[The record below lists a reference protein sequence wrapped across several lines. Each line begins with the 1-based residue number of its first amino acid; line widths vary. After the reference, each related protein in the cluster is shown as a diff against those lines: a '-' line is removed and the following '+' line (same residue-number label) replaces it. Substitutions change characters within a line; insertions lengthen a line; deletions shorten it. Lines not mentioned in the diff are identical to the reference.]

1 MKPFAAALLIASAF
15 DPVVG
20 QDVTTDL
27 DLACLMAN
35 PVPDYCAD
43 LEAIRADVQ
52 TKLETIETG

>member
-1 MKPFAAALLIASAF
+1 MKPFATALLIASAF

-27 DLACLMAN
+27 VLACLGEAM
-35 PVPDYCAD
+35 VPDYCAD

>member
-1 MKPFAAALLIASAF
+1 MKPFATALLLASAF
-15 DPVVG
+15 DPIVG

-27 DLACLMAN
+27 VLACLGEVT
-35 PVPDYCAD
+35 VPDYCAD

>member
-1 MKPFAAALLIASAF
+1 MKPFATALLIASAF
-15 DPVVG
+15 DPVVS

-27 DLACLMAN
+27 MLDCMDAM

-52 TKLETIETG
+52 AKLETIETG